1 MKNEIKFCPLINA
14 DCKEEKCAWYN
25 ENYEEC
31 SALSTGNSL
40 IGLMKMAD
48 DPGSGI
54 VVRVYD

>member
-40 IGLMKMAD
+40 IGLKQLSD
-48 DPGSGI
+48 GYGI
-54 VVRVYD
+54 AVRVYD